1 MIFNHSAGLNIF
13 FGDTTH
19 LGLRFAL
26 YFSTGIRLVQ
36 FDTAGLVKGERLV
49 ESRRCQSSS
58 SKKHPNRMV
67 LYLDFDLY
75 AKPERQLKAT
85 DLSGQGQA
93 GIFIVYDPGVNAAD
107 NLAYLKKIL
116 AAAKIDL
123 DNDTYCLALS
133 KEEQLQLD
141 KRQFA
146 HEIKHVLLFGVQ
158 PKQLSLN
165 FILPPYQVKLYQKE
179 TYLIV
184 DALELIQEERQAG
197 NNKKAGALWLAL
209 KQIFLS

>member
-1 MIFNHSAGLNIF
+1 
-13 FGDTTH
+13 
-19 LGLRFAL
+19 
-26 YFSTGIRLVQ
+26 
-36 FDTAGLVKGERLV
+36 
-49 ESRRCQSSS
+49 
-58 SKKHPNRMV
+58 

-93 GIFIVYDPGVNAAD
+93 GIFIAYDPGIKAAD

-116 AAAKIDL
+116 GAAKVDL
-123 DNDTYCLALS
+123 DSDTYFLAVK

-146 HEIKHVLLFGVQ
+146 HEIKYVLLFGVQ

-165 FILPPYQVKLYQKE
+165 FILPPYQVKSYQGE

-184 DALELIQEERQAG
+184 DALELIQEERKAN